1 MKNEAEPTVLLTQ
14 GWCRSSYSALR
25 GLAHNGVRVVVSDTS
40 RIGMCQASRLAHARG
55 RYASPYGDPDGFVA
69 DIAGLCE
76 RHDIGLILPGHEEGE
91 LLVAAREAGRLPPG
105 VALPMVDAATLA
117 LVNDKDRMSRLAR
130 ERGVAVAAILDYATP
145 AEAGRVTVSSRE
157 YVARARRGNS
167 SKGVRFSRGGEALEQ
182 TLAEMIVDFE
192 LDPAR
197 PPIVQERVDGD
208 GWGVSCLYWHGER
221 IASFT
226 HRRLQ
231 EKVATGGTSTLRVSA
246 AHPAMEADAHRLL
259 EGLEWHGLA
268 MLEFKHDPTTG
279 RHAFIEV
286 NPRLW
291 GSIDLSLSAGVN
303 FPWLLYLAQTR
314 GPAVARA
321 HFRPA
326 RQGVVARW
334 LLGDVIRR
342 LDLARRGRLGAA
354 LRLADGA
361 RADSFDDAKWDDPL
375 VLFGEGLYYLAK
387 GLRTHSMNP
396 LEAGMVR

>member
-1 MKNEAEPTVLLTQ
+1 MQKEVTVLLTQ

-25 GLAHNGVRVVVSDTS
+25 GLAQNDVRVLVSDTS
-40 RIGMCQASRLAHARG
+40 RIGMCQASRLAHGRG
-55 RYASPYGDPDGFVA
+55 RYVSPYADPAGFVA
-69 DIAGLCE
+69 DVAGLCE

-91 LLVAAREAGRLPPG
+91 LLVQAREAGRFPSN

-130 ERGVAVAAILDYATP
+130 EQGVPVAAIVDYSTP
-145 AEAGRVTVSSRE
+145 AEAGRASDASRE

-167 SKGVRFSRGGEALEQ
+167 SKGVRFSRGGDALAK
-182 TLAEMIVDFE
+182 TLDGMIEDFE
-192 LDPAR
+192 LDPAS
-197 PPIVQERVDGD
+197 PPIVQERVTGD
-208 GWGVSCLYWHGER
+208 GWGVSCLYWHGQR

-231 EKVATGGTSTLRVSA
+231 EKVATGGTSTLRVSD
-246 AHPAMEADAHRLL
+246 AHAGMEADAHRLL
-259 EGLEWHGLA
+259 DALEWHGLA
-268 MLEFKHDPTTG
+268 MLEFKHDPATG
-279 RHAFIEV
+279 RHVFIEV

-303 FPWLLYLAQTR
+303 FPWLLYLAHTR
-314 GPAVARA
+314 GPAVAQA
-321 HFRPA
+321 HFQPA

-334 LLGDVIRR
+334 LLGDIIRR
-342 LDLARRGRLGAA
+342 LDLAGRGQFRTA
-354 LRLADGA
+354 LTFADGVH
-361 RADSFDDAKWDDPL
+361 ADSFDDAKWDDPL
-375 VLFGEGLYYLAK
+375 VLFGEGFYYLAK